1 MFIVLLKGK
10 GEGCDYT
17 IGCNRN
23 WWTLKATTKE
33 EALNEVANII
43 DERGKGEGSIGKAT
57 ILHVQEEIEFDIKGL
72 WKKLDIAQ
80 AKKDAEKQLAK
91 DKATYEKLKEQF
103 GE

>member
-33 EALNEVANII
+33 EAINEVANYIEEI
-43 DERGKGEGSIGKAT
+43 GKGESAIGKAT
-57 ILHVQEEIEFDIKGL
+57 ILHVNEEIEFDIKGL
-72 WKKLDIAQ
+72 WKKLDTAH
-80 AKKDAEKQLAK
+80 AVKVAE
-91 DKATYEKLKEQF
+91 DKAAAELKLYEKLKKQF